1 MATKSNDIK
10 SKLQAQGATVI
21 DGKSAN
27 IVADNIEAFKALL
40 CSPEL
45 RNRVAEL
52 FPCAFADG
60 ELQMDAL
67 LQSMGQYADNVE
79 DHESYPISWRGKAEA
94 EKRAQT
100 MTTATLRPCIEE
112 SVGKDG
118 QDGAFD
124 SQNLYIEGDNL
135 EVLKVLERSYAGQIK
150 MIYIDPPYN
159 TGNDFIYNDK
169 YADGIQTYL
178 EYTKQKDD
186 KGNDKSTKKETS
198 GASHSNWLSMMYPRL
213 EYAKRLLSDDG
224 VIFISI
230 DDNEQANLK
239 KLCDMVFGE
248 TRRINIISIKMSEAS
263 GVKMAHTNK
272 RLPKL
277 KEYVVVYSKSDNI
290 FINPIKTPKLT
301 WDDEY
306 KTIITNI
313 SDESLSYIKSVINGE
328 EEADNETINRCN
340 AILSKANYKSLS
352 KIYYEFKI
360 ESQEDKIKYNYKNSH
375 KIFQTV
381 SFGGG
386 ASQKIIDS
394 KNKANNEIFFI
405 HKSSEGKCYLIKGDF
420 DQTKKKPRMQVL
432 FASEYLDISPGD
444 FWSDIK
450 TTGLDNEG
458 DVPFKNGKKPLKLL
472 KRLIELI
479 PNDCTILDFFSGS
492 ATTAE
497 AMFQMNVDGENRKFI
512 LVQLPEKIEISKDS
526 DKQARKIAQES
537 INFLESISKPHNI
550 AEIGKERIRRAGKVI
565 KEEHPEANIDIGFKV
580 FKLDS
585 SNLKKWDDK
594 PAKDAKEVENRL
606 LGAQDMMVPGRSH
619 LDVVYEYMLKYGLTL
634 DWPVECVKVYN
645 KDVYVVAGG
654 MFMVCLDHDL
664 DKEWAKELVQLKKKL
679 DPADWRV
686 LVADESFGNETNTRD
701 NNAQN
706 IFHTLCDAGLAP
718 VNFIIA

>member
-10 SKLQAQGATVI
+10 SKLQAHGATVI

-45 RNRVAEL
+45 RNRVVEL

-118 QDGAFD
+118 QDGVFD

-135 EVLKVLERSYAGQIK
+135 EVLKVLERSYANAIDI
-150 MIYIDPPYN
+150 IYIDPPYN
-159 TGNDFIYNDK
+159 TGNDFIWKDK
-169 YADGIQTYL
+169 YADGLNTYL
-178 EYTKQKDD
+178 EYTAQMDD
-186 KGNDKSTKKETS
+186 TGNKITSKRETN
-198 GASHSNWLSMMYPRL
+198 GALHSKWLSMMYPRL
-213 EYAKRLLSDDG
+213 LLAKQLLTQSG
-224 VIFISI
+224 VIFINI
-230 DDNEQANLK
+230 DEIEYSNLK
-239 KLCDMVFGE
+239 KLCDDVFGQE
-248 TRRINIISIKMSEAS
+248 CHIGTFIWIS
-263 GVKMAHTNK
+263 
-272 RLPKL
+272 
-277 KEYVVVYSKSDNI
+277 
-290 FINPIKTPKLT
+290 KLT
-301 WDDEY
+301 
-306 KTIITNI
+306 
-313 SDESLSYIKSVINGE
+313 
-328 EEADNETINRCN
+328 
-340 AILSKANYKSLS
+340 
-352 KIYYEFKI
+352 
-360 ESQEDKIKYNYKNSH
+360 
-375 KIFQTV
+375 
-381 SFGGG
+381 GGH
-386 ASQKIIDS
+386 DS
-394 KNKANNEIFFI
+394 KNVNTVHEYILAYSNSYNDSQIFNLIQNHMDYPLVDEKGRIYKLDSLWTVSHGYTKNCDYPIYVNKETMEIYTSHHDNTIEIFPWMCHKNRERSKGIARWYWSKETFI
-405 HKSSEGKCYLIKGDF
+405 NDYKLLYA
-420 DQTKKKPRMQVL
+420 KKQ
-432 FASEYLDISPGD
+432 GG
-444 FWSDIK
+444 DIK
-450 TTGLDNEG
+450 IYKRIYSDSGIPTLSTLFDKEQVGGSSRGKDEIEILFGQSIFPHPKSTFLVTELLQLYPNHQGLK
-458 DVPFKNGKKPLKLL
+458 V
-472 KRLIELI
+472 
-479 PNDCTILDFFSGS
+479 LDFFSGS
-492 ATTAE
+492 GTTAHTIIKLNIN
-497 AMFQMNVDGENRKFI
+497 QQLNREFI
-512 LVQLPEKIEISKDS
+512 LVQLPEPCNSKTPEG
-526 DKQARKIAQES
+526 KAA
-537 INFLESISKPHNI
+537 LEAGFKNI
-550 AEIGKERIRRAGKVI
+550 AEIGKERIRRAGRAI
-565 KEEHPEANIDIGFKV
+565 KKEHPEANIDIGFKV

-594 PAKDAKEVENRL
+594 AVEDVKEVSNRL

-634 DWPVECVKVYN
+634 DWPVECVKVHH

>member
-45 RNRVAEL
+45 RNRVVEL

-94 EKRAQT
+94 EKHAQT

-118 QDGAFD
+118 KDGVFD

-178 EYTKQKDD
+178 EYTGQKDD

-230 DDNEQANLK
+230 DEHEHANLK
-239 KLCDMVFGE
+239 KLCDDIYGEQNYFTDLIWESTTQPINSGSARFGVQKKIE
-248 TRRINIISIKMSEAS
+248 YILMYAKCKHNIDAF
-263 GVKMAHTNK
+263 
-272 RLPKL
+272 RLKL
-277 KEYVVVYSKSDNI
+277 EGEEFKYPHIGKFGKCRFVVIEKSDAGG
-290 FINPIKTPKLT
+290 
-301 WDDEY
+301 Y
-306 KTIITNI
+306 KRNTMKYKILGQYPREGKRWQI
-313 SDESLSYIKSVINGE
+313 GE
-328 EEADNETINRCN
+328 ETARQLE
-340 AILSKANYKSLS
+340 K
-352 KIYYEFKI
+352 
-360 ESQEDKIKYNYKNSH
+360 
-375 KIFQTV
+375 
-381 SFGGG
+381 
-386 ASQKIIDS
+386 
-394 KNKANNEIFFI
+394 
-405 HKSSEGKCYLIKGDF
+405 EGKVEIVDGIVKKAIYPEDEIDKVRYRPFWSLLNGSEIYSASETGTAQNGKDELNKIMEVPIGFDTVKPIMLIK
-420 DQTKKKPRMQVL
+420 
-432 FASEYLDISPGD
+432 
-444 FWSDIK
+444 
-450 TTGLDNEG
+450 
-458 DVPFKNGKKPLKLL
+458 KLIYHMGND
-472 KRLIELI
+472 LI
-479 PNDCTILDFFSGS
+479 ILDFFSGS
-492 ATTAE
+492 GTTAH
-497 AMFQMNVDGENRKFI
+497 AVVQQNLNDNTNCRKYI
-512 LVQLPEKIEISKDS
+512 MVQIPDTIELPHDAY
-526 DKQARKIAQES
+526 QAGFK
-537 INFLESISKPHNI
+537 NI
-550 AEIGKERIRRAGKVI
+550 AEIGKERIRRAGKAI
-565 KEEHPEANIDIGFKV
+565 KKEHPDSNIDIGFKV

-594 PAKDAKEVENRL
+594 ATEDVKEVSNRL

-634 DWPVECVKVYN
+634 DWPVECVKVHH

-664 DKEWAKELVQLKKKL
+664 DKEWAKELVQLKNKL
-679 DPADWRV
+679 DPVDWRV
-686 LVADESFGNETNTRD
+686 LVADESFGNETKTRD